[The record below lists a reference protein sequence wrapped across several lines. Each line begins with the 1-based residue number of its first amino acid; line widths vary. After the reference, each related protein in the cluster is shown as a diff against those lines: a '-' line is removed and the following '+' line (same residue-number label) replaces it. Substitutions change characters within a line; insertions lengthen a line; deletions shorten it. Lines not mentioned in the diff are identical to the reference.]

1 MANNWKLKRND
12 TGEELEFD
20 QDMHWTDEFS
30 WSAISQT
37 QPVYSLAGAVLVQ
50 QGIKQAG
57 RPITLDGDW
66 VWYGRTLVETL
77 RGWTDV
83 PGLKM
88 TLTHYDGRQFTV
100 GFRYHDTALNK
111 VEPVRYA
118 TPEVGTD
125 RYTLAIQL
133 MTM

>member
-1 MANNWKLKRND
+1 MANWKLKRND

-20 QDMHWTDEFS
+20 QDMHWTDEFN
-30 WSAISQT
+30 WSAIAQT

-50 QGIKQAG
+50 QSIKQAG

-66 VWYGRTLVETL
+66 VWYGRTLVEKL
-77 RGWTDV
+77 RAWTDV

-88 TLTHYDGRQFTV
+88 TLIHYDGRQFTV
-100 GFRYHDTALNK
+100 GFRYHDNSLNK

-118 TPEVGTD
+118 TPEAGAD
-125 RYTLAIQL
+125 RYTMAIQL

>member
-1 MANNWKLKRND
+1 MSNWKLKRND
-12 TGEELEFD
+12 NGAELEFA
-20 QDMHWTDEFS
+20 QDMHWVDEFA

-50 QGIKQAG
+50 QGMKQAG
-57 RPITLDGDW
+57 RPITLDGEW
-66 VWYGRTLVETL
+66 VWYGRALVETL
-77 RGWTDV
+77 RDWTDV
-83 PGLKM
+83 PNLKM
-88 TLTHYDGRQFTV
+88 NLTHYDGRQFTV

-118 TPEVGTD
+118 TPEAGSD